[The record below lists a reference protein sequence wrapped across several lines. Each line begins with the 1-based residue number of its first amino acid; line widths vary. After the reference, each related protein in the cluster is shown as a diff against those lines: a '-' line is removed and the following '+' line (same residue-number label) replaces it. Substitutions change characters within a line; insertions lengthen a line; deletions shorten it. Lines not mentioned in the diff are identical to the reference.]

1 MANQILVVPAT
12 LIQKIDDNRGDIS
25 RAEFINALINDSIDE
40 KPEYKINHQQDYV
53 TRTELISI
61 EQDMKQLLKSFLDFF
76 LVYRLD
82 YSENHGQTEIEIFT
96 NQLRDLQ
103 EDLGNGK
110 GNKGI
115 NDNTPNKRNP

>member
-1 MANQILVVPAT
+1 
-12 LIQKIDDNRGDIS
+12 
-25 RAEFINALINDSIDE
+25 
-40 KPEYKINHQQDYV
+40 
-53 TRTELISI
+53 
-61 EQDMKQLLKSFLDFF
+61 MKQLLKSFLDFF

-96 NQLRDLQ
+96 NQIRDLQ